1 MSFLF
6 TGGNR
11 NKQMMSILVWRLK
24 IVYPVKKYYYSR
36 KYTHEKMKDVF
47 FNWYW
52 YNTISY
58 FFSTCCCLFCVL
70 TKQLAVL
77 LNPLYPHRRQHRK
90 ATKKKSQL
98 LTLTYASWTPYIVL
112 CSIHCHR
119 LCFLEI
125 IWRSFWLPSPSQ
137 SPLMFLCPRH
147 HYCVSVGEWHRYSC
161 TIYEFQLTAK
171 LELRCTKRMEFR
183 RKLRHIQQL
192 SNYWKVLI

>member
-1 MSFLF
+1 MKMSFLF

-11 NKQMMSILVWRLK
+11 NKQMSILVWRLK

-90 ATKKKSQL
+90 ATKKKITITHFNIRQL
-98 LTLTYASWTPYIVL
+98 NTIHCIVL
-112 CSIHCHR
+112 HS
-119 LCFLEI
+119 LS
-125 IWRSFWLPSPSQ
+125 SFV
-137 SPLMFLCPRH
+137 FFRN
-147 HYCVSVGEWHRYSC
+147 Y
-161 TIYEFQLTAK
+161 LTFILAPK
-171 LELRCTKRMEFR
+171 SKSESSDVFM
-183 RKLRHIQQL
+183 
-192 SNYWKVLI
+192 S